1 MPFTQFIDYLLLEK
15 KYSTHTILAYR
26 NDLDGFLVFVES
38 NYDDLDL
45 AAGEVGIKTVNY
57 GIIRSW
63 IVFLVDS
70 GISNRSINRKIS
82 SLKSYYKFLL
92 KTKQIEE
99 NPLAKH
105 KALKM
110 SRKLQVPF
118 SEKEIDDVIQLLSEE
133 KGFEGLRNR
142 LIVELF
148 YATGI
153 RRAELVNLKISQ
165 VSISEKTIKVLGK
178 RNKERIIPLLPSI
191 ELTLNQYL
199 REREELSIIEDEEFL
214 LLSKKGIKIYE
225 TLVYRV
231 INSYFSKASE
241 KVKRSPHI
249 LRHSFATHLLNEG
262 ADLNAVKE
270 LLGHA
275 SLASTQ
281 VYTHNS
287 MAQLK
292 RVYKN
297 SHPRNLK

>member
-1 MPFTQFIDYLLLEK
+1 MPFRQFIDYLQHEK
-15 KYSTHTILAYR
+15 KYSPHTLMAYQK
-26 NDLDGFLVFVES
+26 DLQGFLIFASSE
-38 NYDDLDL
+38 YDYS
-45 AAGEVGIKTVNY
+45 EIKTINY

-63 IVFLVDS
+63 IVSLVDE

-105 KALKM
+105 KALKT
-110 SRKLQVPF
+110 SKKLQVPF
-118 SEKEIDDVIQLLSEE
+118 SEKEINEVIQLLSEE
-133 KGFEGLRNR
+133 SGFEGLRNR

-148 YATGI
+148 YATGM
-153 RRAELVNLKISQ
+153 RRAELVNLRLTDISLANKI
-165 VSISEKTIKVLGK
+165 IKVLGK

-191 ELTLNQYL
+191 EGTLNRYL
-199 REREELSIIEDEEFL
+199 EERERLPKIVDTSHL
-214 LLSKKGIKIYE
+214 LLSRKGIKIYE

-281 VYTHNS
+281 VYTHSS

-292 RVYKN
+292 QVYKD
-297 SHPRNLK
+297 SHPRNSK

>member
-1 MPFTQFIDYLLLEK
+1 MPFTQFIDYLQLEK
-15 KYSTHTILAYR
+15 KYSTHTVLAYQ
-26 NDLDGFLVFVES
+26 NDLEGFYEFVKEG
-38 NYDDLDL
+38 YDDPELG
-45 AAGEVGIKTVNY
+45 AGYSGIKTVNY

-63 IVFLVDS
+63 IVSLVDS

-110 SRKLQVPF
+110 SKKLQVPF

-178 RNKERIIPLLPSI
+178 RNKERIIPLLSTI

-199 REREELSIIEDEEFL
+199 DERKQLPLVEDEEFL
-214 LLSKKGIKIYE
+214 LLSKKGVKIYE

-292 RVYKN
+292 QVYKN
-297 SHPRNLK
+297 SHPRNAK